1 MYKNYIFDL
10 YGTLVDIRTNEQ
22 KPYLWKKMSEIYSAY
37 GAVYTA
43 KELRSTYCELV
54 AKYEKALPK
63 NGEINLNQVFSELF
77 ESKGVFCDQG
87 LSRHIAI
94 TFRSISRQKLCV
106 YEYVK
111 ETLEEL
117 KKRGKKVYLLSN
129 AQSDFTRPEIEM
141 LGLTSYFDG
150 IFISSEVGY
159 KKPSSDFFNRLL
171 DMFRLDAKDC
181 LMVGNDESADIQGAH
196 LVGMDSLY
204 LHTEISP
211 KEDTS
216 STATYVVMDGDW
228 KKVSEILKKSG
239 H

>member
-22 KPYLWKKMSEIYSAY
+22 KPYLWKKMSEIYSAH
-37 GAVYTA
+37 GAMYTA
-43 KELRSTYCELV
+43 KELRSTYVDLV
-54 AKYEKALPK
+54 AAHEKKLPK
-63 NGEINLNQVFSELF
+63 NGEIDLNQVFAEMF
-77 ESKGVFCDQG
+77 ERKGISCDQA

-94 TFRSISRQKLCV
+94 TFRSISRQKLGV

-141 LGLTSYFDG
+141 LGLTTYFDG
-150 IFISSEVGY
+150 IFISSDMGY
-159 KKPSSDFFNRLL
+159 KKPSSEFFNRLL

-228 KKVSEILKKSG
+228 KKVSEILLK
-239 H
+239 

>member
-10 YGTLVDIRTNEQ
+10 YGTLIDIRTNEQ
-22 KPYLWKKMSEIYSAY
+22 KTYLWKKMSEIYSAY

-43 KELRSTYCELV
+43 KELRSAYQELV
-54 AKYEKALPK
+54 AAHEKELPK
-63 NGEINLNQVFSELF
+63 NGEIDLNQVFAELF
-77 ESKGVFCDQG
+77 TCKGIACASALSKHV
-87 LSRHIAI
+87 AI

-106 YEYVK
+106 YDHVK

-117 KKRGKKVYLLSN
+117 KKRGKKIYLLSN

-171 DMFRLDAKDC
+171 AMFRLEAKDC

-196 LVGMDSLY
+196 LVEMDSLY

-228 KKVSEILKKSG
+228 GKVSEILLK
-239 H
+239 